1 MSEKELRIKGR
12 VQNKHGTEAY
22 WTEQG
27 TSVNPFTPLDGELII
42 YDIDASHAYK
52 RYKIGDGVTPVHN
65 LPFIGLYAEHVYVSE
80 NERSATVKAAL
91 QDLQNMIL
99 HINYKEALEFDTSE
113 IVIRGELINDDG
125 SSAILGCGVL
135 GRMILR

>member
-1 MSEKELRIKGR
+1 
-12 VQNKHGTEAY
+12 
-22 WTEQG
+22 
-27 TSVNPFTPLDGELII
+27 
-42 YDIDASHAYK
+42 
-52 RYKIGDGVTPVHN
+52 
-65 LPFIGLYAEHVYVSE
+65 
-80 NERSATVKAAL
+80 
-91 QDLQNMIL
+91 MIL